1 MSHVVYLRAK
11 SGYYELLA
19 EWHAERAPIDEQ
31 HAAACQPT
39 LVVGIVLRE
48 VAAAIEVE
56 WGEEA
61 DAY

>member
-1 MSHVVYLRAK
+1 M
-11 SGYYELLA
+11 A
-19 EWHAERAPIDEQ
+19 EAYVEERRSISQGRSVMTATSP
-31 HAAACQPT
+31 CQAT

-48 VAAAIEVE
+48 VAAAIDVE